1 MAGTNAVNYY
11 SPRIFQSLGLSAAS
25 AKVSA
30 DSMGPDT
37 DSQLFATGVYGVV
50 RFVATLIA
58 MVLFTDRFGRV
69 SMIVTGGSVMAA
81 CMWVVGALVKSY
93 PPVVGA
99 GISGGQ
105 YAAIVLIFIWAVAF
119 CFSVS
124 RGAFHPVLISVR
136 RYPLDL
142 LQ

>member
-1 MAGTNAVNYY
+1 VPAIWKKITRGECRSRLMGHTYEAAGDQSTGIANAVNYY

-58 MVLFTDRFGRV
+58 MVLFK
-69 SMIVTGGSVMAA
+69 M
-81 CMWVVGALVKSY
+81 
-93 PPVVGA
+93 
-99 GISGGQ
+99 
-105 YAAIVLIFIWAVAF
+105 
-119 CFSVS
+119 
-124 RGAFHPVLISVR
+124 RGE
-136 RYPLDL
+136 
-142 LQ
+142 